1 MANIKEIVTKAVI
14 GKSKKKNTED
24 IKIIT
29 EIKIDKVLG
38 CWIINH
44 SFKGEKNESGYLVR
58 GSYDLNLWYSYD
70 NNTKTSVL
78 VKTINYEEK
87 FEMKL
92 KNPNEATD
100 VTVKALTAPN
110 VSKADINENVVTLSV
125 EKELG
130 IEVIGETKVKVNA
143 YDEADDYEE
152 IEDEDIDIKEDYLN
166 DVNQK

>member
-1 MANIKEIVTKAVI
+1 M
-14 GKSKKKNTED
+14 
-24 IKIIT
+24 
-29 EIKIDKVLG
+29 
-38 CWIINH
+38 
-44 SFKGEKNESGYLVR
+44 
-58 GSYDLNLWYSYD
+58 YSYD
-70 NNTKTSVL
+70 SNTKTSVL

-110 VSKADINENVVTLSV
+110 VSNAAINENVITLSV

-166 DVNQK
+166 DVNPK